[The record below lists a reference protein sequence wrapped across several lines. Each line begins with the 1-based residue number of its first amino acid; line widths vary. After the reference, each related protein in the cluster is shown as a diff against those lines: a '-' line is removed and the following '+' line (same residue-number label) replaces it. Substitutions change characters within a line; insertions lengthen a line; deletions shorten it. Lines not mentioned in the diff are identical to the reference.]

1 MICGSSEH
9 IQLGFKQCLDFI
21 QQDHPEIKH
30 LDLDTRK
37 FSEDL
42 SISNLEKLRKLDISC
57 CFYLSDEELRKVI
70 LASGGLIEVLD
81 VTETN
86 ITGQFSDGLDDTKLK
101 KLKDLNL
108 LQMNLARTAIT
119 REIKVR
125 NTTSS
130 TLQLYLLYLKILN
143 IFRKFGISSTA
154 LQRKSRS
161 AVQIW
166 RNIVYS

>member
-1 MICGSSEH
+1 M
-9 IQLGFKQCLDFI
+9 L
-21 QQDHPEIKH
+21 PEIT
-30 LDLDTRK
+30 L
-37 FSEDL
+37 
-42 SISNLEKLRKLDISC
+42 C
-57 CFYLSDEELRKVI
+57 LSDCNQLTDEGLRKV
-70 LASGGLIEVLD
+70 LLSSGGLIELLNASG
-81 VTETN
+81 TN